1 MGKFLFFLSLVLA
14 AAVSLAGTAPVRAG
28 PAQDFG
34 FAVAWDSGVAQ
45 TPTTDAVDPVAA
57 YLGAKTLAAISNMD
71 LKALVGSMGGAGL
84 DPLPRFA
91 LPEPTIRTYNA
102 PALPAVPPPMPP
114 AELASFEYPQA
125 TGLGDL
131 GSGGREVPLGD
142 TTYFAMAPGGF
153 GGVRTGRPV
162 GGMENWCLASRTAIS
177 YIRPNVNIQMMFAL
191 DLPGGGAADAFEG
204 PGFRPHAALAVD
216 RETRID
222 SAEIG
227 TGTTQFGRRI
237 LPVPVDEPQTA
248 VAAGLDLGLLPTFL
262 SQMGMG
268 VSIVASRGE
277 QTGDLRIALVG
288 TTELPVDWTPEERPY
303 QHPQGVGRDPYL
315 VAGRAW
321 DYPSGGVGEG
331 RGPGNGGGGTTPTP
345 IIPITPVP
353 EPATLLVLAG
363 GAAVLTW
370 RRRRAERRRA

>member
-1 MGKFLFFLSLVLA
+1 MGRFLFFLSLMVA
-14 AAVSLAGTAPVRAG
+14 AAVALAGPASVRAG

-57 YLGAKTLAAISNMD
+57 YLGAETLAAISNLNME
-71 LKALVGSMGGAGL
+71 ALVGSMGEGNL
-84 DPLPRFA
+84 DWLPRFA
-91 LPEPTIRTYNA
+91 PPEPTIRTYNA
-102 PALPAVPPPMPP
+102 PALPAVPPSAPP

-153 GGVRTGRPV
+153 GGVRTGRPA
-162 GGMENWCLASRTAIS
+162 GGMENWSNASRTAIS

-191 DLPGGGAADAFEG
+191 DIPGNGAADQFEG
-204 PGFRPHAALAVD
+204 PGFQPHAALNVD
-216 RETRID
+216 RETRLD

-237 LPVPVDEPQTA
+237 PPVPVDEPQTA

-262 SQMGMG
+262 SQMGLG

-303 QHPQGVGRDPYL
+303 QHPQGAGRDPFL
-315 VAGRAW
+315 VASRPWG
-321 DYPSGGVGEG
+321 YPSGGPGEG
-331 RGPGNGGGGTTPTP
+331 RGPPGGNGGSTPTP

-370 RRRRAERRRA
+370 RRRRA